1 MKVQYREH
9 PSLYILDGNIAI
21 IAHQS
26 VQECVVFRVHRSML
40 SRFSAVFDTMMTL
53 PATNASTNENYDG
66 VPAVCM
72 TDPAD
77 QIESLLKFMYHE
89 IRLPSQ
95 ERDPHKMQALRHVLE
110 LTDKYAMDD
119 LRQDIIADVER
130 IWPSTL
136 YQWDTADMHV
146 QVRMQAMRRN
156 LYDELDRELHQFD
169 DLYPEPATA
178 IQLARSCNVPRI
190 LPAAFYHLSRI
201 SPYNDWDE
209 IHHSKDILHHGQQ
222 SALWMQLSAQD
233 FLCLFKGKQKLQG
246 VARDVL
252 CLRDCPDCCSFPCHR
267 SSFIDQ
273 LREACKSS
281 ADILHTARLYID
293 KADQGD
299 GLCAACAFDIFHKL
313 INFRQQLW
321 KKLPE
326 IFSLV

>member
-1 MKVQYREH
+1 MPENF
-9 PSLYILDGNIAI
+9 PS
-21 IAHQS
+21 
-26 VQECVVFRVHRSML
+26 
-40 SRFSAVFDTMMTL
+40 
-53 PATNASTNENYDG
+53 
-66 VPAVCM
+66 
-72 TDPAD
+72 
-77 QIESLLKFMYHE
+77 
-89 IRLPSQ
+89 RLPSQ
-95 ERDPHKMQALRHVLE
+95 ERDPHKMQPLRHVLE
-110 LTDKYAMDD
+110 LTDKYAMDI
-119 LRQDIIADVER
+119 LRQDIVADVER

-136 YQWDTADMHV
+136 RQWDMADLHV

-156 LYDELDRELHQFD
+156 LYDDLDRGLHLLD

-178 IQLARSCNVPRI
+178 IQLARACNVPHI

-201 SPYNDWDE
+201 SLYDDWDE
-209 IHHSKDILHHGQQ
+209 IRHFDDIPDHGQQ

-252 CLRDCPDCCSFPCHR
+252 FLRDCPVCCSFPCHR

-273 LREACKSS
+273 LREACKNST
-281 ADILHTARLYID
+281 DILHTARLYID

-299 GLCAACAFDIFHKL
+299 GLCAACSFYISHKL

-326 IFSLV
+326 IFFLI